1 MKYLKYA
8 ENFLICFP
16 DWILKTEFARLSYLF
31 GFDPFYKHLF
41 KLFFIVKYR
50 FLLDKNE
57 NVVKLQFQR
66 RFYYEFGFGSQQ
78 GFGQREII

>member
-57 NVVKLQFQR
+57 NVVKLQLQR
-66 RFYYEFGFGSQQ
+66 YLIMNSDLGPNKDLD
-78 GFGQREII
+78 REKL